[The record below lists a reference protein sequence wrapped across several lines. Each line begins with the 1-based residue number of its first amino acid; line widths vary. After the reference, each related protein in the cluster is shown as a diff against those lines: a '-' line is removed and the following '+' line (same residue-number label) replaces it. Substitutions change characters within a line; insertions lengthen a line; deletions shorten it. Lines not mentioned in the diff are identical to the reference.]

1 MTYYIVAIARQVE
14 HNCGCWSLRAVV
26 FIACNSSAIPR
37 RFPSV
42 PSLQLPSGQEVSEI
56 LQQMCG
62 EISHTT
68 TVEIVEVANYAAPRS
83 KLQDLLPVY
92 FYSWQLQSPEAVII
106 HLLLHYFILW
116 RDGSKRREVKE
127 AFEEYIEQLKS
138 RVAELEKSLYESR
151 TEVHRMKAE
160 LEEKRGLDPRL
171 AKQVQAL
178 KLAHGKLLRA
188 HDEVSV
194 SSVFPSDKQHAEL
207 IKVTNPWP
215 LNCLPQLH
223 CMTPCA
229 VLSKTSEPA
238 NFLFP

>member
-1 MTYYIVAIARQVE
+1 MCEQSAPEKEKHFYHTKMASE
-14 HNCGCWSLRAVV
+14 SLRNVLPANTSTRRSLSL
-26 FIACNSSAIPR
+26 NSPE
-37 RFPSV
+37 
-42 PSLQLPSGQEVSEI
+42 LQLPSAQEVSEI

-62 EISHTT
+62 EISQTT
-68 TVEIVEVANYAAPRS
+68 TAEIVEIANSAAPRN

-92 FYSWQLQSPEAVII
+92 FYSWQLQSLEAVII
-106 HLLLHYFILW
+106 HLLLHHFILW

-160 LEEKRGLDPRL
+160 LEERRGLDPRL

-178 KLAHGKLLRA
+178 KLAHGNLLRA

-207 IKVTNPWP
+207 ITVTNP

-238 NFLFP
+238 NFHFP